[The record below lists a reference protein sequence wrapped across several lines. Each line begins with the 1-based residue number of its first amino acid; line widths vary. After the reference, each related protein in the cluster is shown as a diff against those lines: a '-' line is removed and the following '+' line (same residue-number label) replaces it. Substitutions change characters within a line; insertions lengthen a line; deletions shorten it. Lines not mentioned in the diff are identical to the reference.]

1 MMVPKKFSLKISRKI
16 SPFEKT
22 IKVDSDKSLSIRSV
36 IIGSISQGVSII
48 KNILESDD
56 VQDTILSCRKLGVKI
71 LKIKNGNY
79 KIFGKGLGSFSV
91 KKNSKLYFG
100 NSGTASRLLLGV
112 LSTNP
117 NIEINVAG
125 DKSLNKRS
133 MEKLINILTKFG
145 ATFLPKNK
153 NKFPLKLISSNMPIG
168 IKYNS
173 GVSAQLKSAVIFA
186 GLNSNGNTVINEL
199 VSSRDHTEN
208 LLIKN
213 TQAIKIIK
221 KQKKIIVSGKKFLKP
236 INITIGG
243 DPSSA
248 AFFVALTLL
257 NKDSSIKIKNVGLNP
272 TRIGFYEILKKHNAK
287 IKFINVRKE
296 NNEIKGDILAKSSK
310 LKPISSSSKLYSKT
324 TDEFLILFVLAALTK
339 GVSIFNNISEL
350 QNKESS
356 RAHEMKKILSQIGIK
371 CKLTTNTMKIYG
383 RELLDLKQK
392 NILIPSLHD
401 HRVAMCGVILAALTN
416 AQTTIKGFETVSS
429 SFPSFLKLFKFL
441 GGKYEIKK

>member
-1 MMVPKKFSLKISRKI
+1 MVPKKFSLKISRKI

>member
-1 MMVPKKFSLKISRKI
+1 
-16 SPFEKT
+16 
-22 IKVDSDKSLSIRSV
+22 
-36 IIGSISQGVSII
+36 
-48 KNILESDD
+48 
-56 VQDTILSCRKLGVKI
+56 
-71 LKIKNGNY
+71 
-79 KIFGKGLGSFSV
+79 
-91 KKNSKLYFG
+91 
-100 NSGTASRLLLGV
+100 
-112 LSTNP
+112 
-117 NIEINVAG
+117 
-125 DKSLNKRS
+125 

-153 NKFPLKLISSNMPIG
+153 NNFPLKLISSNMPIG

-186 GLNSNGNTVINEL
+186 GLNSDGNTVINEL

-208 LLIKN
+208 LLVKN

-221 KQKKIIVSGKKFLKP
+221 RQKKIIVSGKKYLKP
-236 INITIGG
+236 ITITIGG

-287 IKFINVRKE
+287 IKFINIRKE

-356 RAHEMKKILSQIGIK
+356 RAHEMKNLIK
-371 CKLTTNTMKIYG
+371 
-383 RELLDLKQK
+383 
-392 NILIPSLHD
+392 
-401 HRVAMCGVILAALTN
+401 
-416 AQTTIKGFETVSS
+416 
-429 SFPSFLKLFKFL
+429 LKLNVN
-441 GGKYEIKK
+441 